1 MEIENEYI
9 KKIEENRPFKVPNY
23 RSGDVVEVS
32 YFDSLSEGKLIT
44 KKGILVGSR
53 RRKSLSKQFT
63 ILVKEGGE

>member
-9 KKIEENRPFKVPNY
+9 KKIEDNRPFKVPNY